1 MTAMARHL
9 FPTVILPD
17 VVGVAVLCHHWFYIE
32 ASRSSQTK
40 ISPLERAIA
49 MDPSSSQVAEISS
62 HLKQKYL

>member
-17 VVGVAVLCHHWFYIE
+17 VVGVAVLCHHWFYNK

-49 MDPSSSQVAEISS
+49 MGSSQLAEISS
-62 HLKQKYL
+62 HLTQKYL

>member
-1 MTAMARHL
+1 MTAMARHM

-17 VVGVAVLCHHWFYIE
+17 VVGVAVQRHHWFYNE

-49 MDPSSSQVAEISS
+49 MGSYQVAEISS